1 MMNSFWWGGGN
12 DNKGIK
18 WLAWDRM
25 TYPKALGGM
34 GFRELHSFNLAMIAK
49 QGWNI
54 MTKPHTLVARLYKAR
69 YFPNSSLFDS
79 QIGHNPSYAWRGI
92 WKARQVLMNGCRW
105 SIRNGTSI
113 KIMKEPWL
121 RGKEGAWVPSPQIQ
135 GAFELTVNDLLQPN
149 GIEWDKEKIVSL
161 FPMHV
166 VNCIT
171 DIPLFEL
178 SEQDKLVWMDDVH
191 GQYNVKSGYNL
202 LLKCTGKLDGAI
214 HQEKWTKL
222 WSIHAPPK
230 TKHLLWRI
238 CKGCLPT
245 RIRLQEK
252 HVPCSTN
259 CPLCDH
265 DSENDWHI
273 LFSCFDSV
281 QARHFAGLDHIIT
294 NRMQQHN
301 NVKDVILDICAN
313 EDANT
318 DGQFAV
324 LAWMLWNNRNNAVW
338 NNEKETGRCIGVKA
352 RQHWNEWYL
361 VQNLQQNTTETA
373 HQQHQTTWQPPPFNW
388 YKCNV
393 DAGFHQEVNKT
404 SAGWC
409 VRDYRG
415 HYVMAGTSWKDGQC
429 SILEGEAMA
438 LLHAMRE
445 LEQRGLSQV
454 IFETDSKSVVDAIQH
469 FRGGNS
475 EFSSIISQINNVLL
489 FNPNF
494 MVKFIKRQANMVAH
508 KLARAAIAWS
518 SRYIMNTLPVCI
530 ATILNNEMN

>member
-1 MMNSFWWGGGN
+1 
-12 DNKGIK
+12 
-18 WLAWDRM
+18 
-25 TYPKALGGM
+25 
-34 GFRELHSFNLAMIAK
+34 
-49 QGWNI
+49 
-54 MTKPHTLVARLYKAR
+54 
-69 YFPNSSLFDS
+69 
-79 QIGHNPSYAWRGI
+79 
-92 WKARQVLMNGCRW
+92 
-105 SIRNGTSI
+105 
-113 KIMKEPWL
+113 
-121 RGKEGAWVPSPQIQ
+121 
-135 GAFELTVNDLLQPN
+135 
-149 GIEWDKEKIVSL
+149 
-161 FPMHV
+161 MHV

-318 DGQFAV
+318 AGQFAV

-415 HYVMAGTSWKDGQC
+415 HYVMAGTTWKDGQC

-518 SRYIMNTLPVCI
+518 SRCIMNTLPVCI